1 MENILA
7 GISLAITPEA
17 LIAIIVGLIAGQI
30 LGAIPG
36 LTASMAVALLVPY
49 TFYLEPWI
57 GIPMLLGMFK
67 GSLFGSSVT
76 AILVKTPGAPAAAAT
91 VLDGY
96 PLARQGKGLKAM
108 KMALYSSVFGDAFSD
123 IVLIVAAGGLAA
135 VALSFGPPEYT
146 LLTGFSLITISA
158 LAGSSLWRGMFA
170 VLLGMG
176 IGMIGLDP
184 IAATPRLTFGYA
196 ELEEGIG
203 LIPMLIGI
211 LAVSEA
217 LRQME
222 QPVHLLANR
231 AVSFSKERADNRVS
245 WPEFK
250 TSLPTIVKS
259 SSMGTLIGAMPGL
272 GATIAA
278 FLAYGEAKRSSKK
291 PEEFGKGSLEG
302 VAAAESA
309 NNAVSGAN
317 MIPLLAFGIPGDIA
331 AALIM
336 GAFLIQ
342 GITLGPVVF
351 KDNPVEI
358 YAIFSALLV
367 ANLFNLFLGQGLIRM
382 ARRVVGVPKRL
393 LFPTVLVIASA
404 GAYALR
410 GSIFDIQLVFLFG
423 VLGYGMAKLR
433 IPNVPMLI
441 GFILLPIF
449 EENLRITLLLSSSHD
464 SNIGF
469 VFLRPAFISLLVI
482 MGLAVWMLAKRRR
495 AFQIA
500 PINENNNGA

>member
-1 MENILA
+1 MENIIQ
-7 GISLAITPEA
+7 GISLAITPGA
-17 LIAIIVGLIAGQI
+17 LVAIFIGLIAGQI

-49 TFYLEPWI
+49 TYYLEPWI

-91 VLDGY
+91 VIDGY
-96 PLARQGKGLKAM
+96 PLARMGKGVKAM
-108 KMALYSSVFGDAFSD
+108 KMALYASVFGDSFSD
-123 IVLIVAAGGLAA
+123 ICLIVAAGALAS
-135 VALSFGPPEYT
+135 VALSFGPAEYT
-146 LLTGFSLITISA
+146 LLTIFSLVTISA
-158 LAGSSLWRGMFA
+158 LAGPSLWRGLMA
-170 VLLGMG
+170 VFFGM
-176 IGMIGLDP
+176 ILGMIGLDP

-222 QPVHLLANR
+222 QPIRLLASSS
-231 AVSFSKERADNRVS
+231 VSFSKKREDNRVS
-245 WPEFK
+245 WAEFK
-250 TSLPTIVKS
+250 ACLPTIVKS
-259 SSMGTLIGAMPGL
+259 SSLGTLIGAMPGL
-272 GATIAA
+272 GATVAA

-309 NNAVSGAN
+309 NNAVSGSN

-358 YAIFSALLV
+358 YAIYTALLV
-367 ANLFNLFLGQGLIRM
+367 ANFFNLFLGQGLILM
-382 ARRVVGVPKRL
+382 ARRVVSVPKRL
-393 LFPTVLVIASA
+393 LFPVVLVIASA

-410 GSIFDIQLVFLFG
+410 GSVFDIQLVFIFG
-423 VLGYGMAKLR
+423 FLGYGLTR
-433 IPNVPMLI
+433 LNIPTVPMLI
-441 GFILLPIF
+441 GFILMPIL
-449 EENLRITLLLSSSHD
+449 EENFRITLLLSSSHD
-464 SNIGF
+464 WKLAF
-469 VFLRPAFISLLVI
+469 VFQRPAFLSLLAI
-482 MGLAVWMLAKRRR
+482 MGFAVYMLIKRRR
-495 AFQIA
+495 AFQIKQSSS
-500 PINENNNGA
+500 NEE

>member
-1 MENILA
+1 MENVIV
-7 GISLAITPEA
+7 GVSLATTPEA
-17 LIAIIVGLIAGQI
+17 LVAILVGLIAGQI

-49 TFYLEPWI
+49 TFYLEPWV

-76 AILVKTPGAPAAAAT
+76 AILVKTPGTPAAAAT

-96 PLARQGKGLKAM
+96 PLARQGKGVKAM
-108 KMALYSSVFGDAFSD
+108 KMALYASVFGDSFSD
-123 IVLIVAAGGLAA
+123 ICLIVAAGALAA
-135 VALSFGPPEYT
+135 VALKFGPPEYT
-146 LLTGFSLITISA
+146 LLTGFSMLTISA
-158 LAGSSLWRGMFA
+158 LAGPSLWRGLIA
-170 VLLGMG
+170 VCVGMVV
-176 IGMIGLDP
+176 GMIGLDP
-184 IAATPRLTFGYA
+184 ITATPRLTFGYA
-196 ELEEGIG
+196 ELEEGVG

-217 LRQME
+217 LRQMA
-222 QPVHLLANR
+222 QPVHLLASR
-231 AVSFSKERADNRVS
+231 AVSFSKKRADNRVS
-245 WPEFK
+245 WAEFK
-250 TSLPTIVKS
+250 ACLPTIVKS
-259 SSMGTLIGAMPGL
+259 SSIGTMIGAMPGL

-291 PEEFGKGSLEG
+291 PEEFGRGSLEG
-302 VAAAESA
+302 IAAAESA
-309 NNAVSGAN
+309 NNAVSGSN

-351 KDNPVEI
+351 QDNPVEI
-358 YAIFSALLV
+358 YAIYAAMLV
-367 ANLFNLFLGQGLIRM
+367 ANLFNLILGFGLIRM
-382 ARRVVGVPKRL
+382 AKRVVGVPKRL

-410 GSIFDIQLVFLFG
+410 GSVFDIQLVFMFG
-423 VLGYGMAKLR
+423 VLGHGMAKLR
-433 IPNVPMLI
+433 IPTVPMLI
-441 GFILLPIF
+441 GFILMPIL

-464 SNIGF
+464 FNIAF
-469 VFLRPAFISLLVI
+469 VLQRPAFLSLLAI
-482 MGLAVWMLAKRRR
+482 MGMVTLLLIKRRR
-495 AFQIA
+495 ALSA
-500 PINENNNGA
+500 TPTSADEK

>member
-7 GISLAITPEA
+7 GISLATTPEA
-17 LIAIIVGLIAGQI
+17 FVAIIVGLIAGQI
-30 LGAIPG
+30 LGAVPG

-49 TFYLEPWI
+49 TFYLEPWV

-96 PLARQGKGLKAM
+96 PLAQQGKGVKAM
-108 KMALYSSVFGDAFSD
+108 KMALYASVFGDAFSD
-123 IVLIVAAGGLAA
+123 ICLIVAAGALAA
-135 VALSFGPPEYT
+135 VALKFGPPEYT
-146 LLTGFSLITISA
+146 LLTGFSMLTISA
-158 LAGSSLWRGMFA
+158 LAGPSLWRGIFA
-170 VLLGMG
+170 VCLGM
-176 IGMIGLDP
+176 IVGMIGLDP

-196 ELEEGIG
+196 ELEEGVG

-231 AVSFSKERADNRVS
+231 AVVFSKERADNRVS
-245 WPEFK
+245 WAEFK
-250 TSLPTIVKS
+250 SCLPTITKS
-259 SSMGTLIGAMPGL
+259 SGMGTLIGAMPGL

-278 FLAYGEAKRSSKK
+278 FLAYGEAKRSSKN
-291 PEEFGKGSLEG
+291 PEKFGKGALEG
-302 VAAAESA
+302 VAAAEAA
-309 NNAVSGAN
+309 NNAVSGSN

-351 KDNPVEI
+351 QDNPVEI
-358 YAIFSALLV
+358 YAIYTAMLV
-367 ANLFNLFLGQGLIRM
+367 ANFFNLILGHGLIRI
-382 ARRVVGVPKRL
+382 ARQMVGVPKRL

-410 GSIFDIQLVFLFG
+410 GSVFDIQLVFLFG
-423 VLGYGMAKLR
+423 ALGFGMAKLR
-433 IPNVPMLI
+433 IPTVPMLI
-441 GFILLPIF
+441 GFILMPIL

-464 SNIGF
+464 LNIGF
-469 VFLRPAFISLLVI
+469 VLQRPAFLSLLAI
-482 MGLAVWMLAKRRR
+482 MGMAVFLLLRRRR
-495 AFQIA
+495 ALSSVA
-500 PINENNNGA
+500 STADEE

>member
-1 MENILA
+1 MDTILQ
-7 GISLAITPEA
+7 GISLATTPAA
-17 LIAIIVGLIAGQI
+17 LLAIIVGLIAGQI

-49 TFYLEPWI
+49 TFYLDPWV

-96 PLARQGKGLKAM
+96 PMARKGQGVKAM
-108 KMALYSSVFGDAFSD
+108 KMALYASVFGDSFSD
-123 IVLIVAAGGLAA
+123 ICLIVAAGALAT
-135 VALSFGPPEYT
+135 VALKFGPPEYT
-146 LLTGFSLITISA
+146 LLTGFSMITISA
-158 LAGSSLWRGMFA
+158 LAGPSLWRGLIA
-170 VLLGMG
+170 VCAGMI

-184 IAATPRLTFGYA
+184 ITATPRMTFGYA

-217 LRQME
+217 LKQME
-222 QPVHLLANR
+222 QPIHLLASR

-245 WPEFK
+245 WKEFK
-250 TSLPTIVKS
+250 STLPTLVKS
-259 SSMGTLIGAMPGL
+259 SGMGTMIGAMPGL

-278 FLAYGEAKRSSKK
+278 FLAYGEAKRSSKN

-302 VAAAESA
+302 VAAAEAA
-309 NNAVSGAN
+309 NNAVSGSN
-317 MIPLLAFGIPGDIA
+317 MIPLLAFGIPGDIS

-351 KDNPVEI
+351 QNNPVEI
-358 YAIFSALLV
+358 YAIYAAMLV
-367 ANLFNLFLGQGLIRM
+367 ANIFNLFLGQGLILM

-423 VLGYGMAKLR
+423 VVGYVMAKFR
-433 IPNVPMLI
+433 IPTVPMLI
-441 GFILLPIF
+441 GFILMPIL

-464 SNIGF
+464 WNIAF
-469 VFLRPAFISLLVI
+469 VLQRPAFLSLLAI
-482 MGLAVWMLAKRRR
+482 MGTAVFMLLKRRR
-495 AFQIA
+495 ALSTNA
-500 PINENNNGA
+500 PASADEE

>member
-1 MENILA
+1 MDTILQ
-7 GISLAITPEA
+7 GISLATTPAA
-17 LIAIIVGLIAGQI
+17 LLAIIVGLIAGQI
-30 LGAIPG
+30 LGAVPG

-49 TFYLEPWI
+49 TFYLDPWI

-76 AILVKTPGAPAAAAT
+76 AILVNTPGAPAAAAT

-96 PLARQGKGLKAM
+96 PLAKKGKGVKAM
-108 KMALYSSVFGDAFSD
+108 KMALYASVFGDSFSD
-123 IVLIVAAGGLAA
+123 ICLIVAAGALAT
-135 VALSFGPPEYT
+135 VALKFGPPEYT
-146 LLTGFSLITISA
+146 LLTGFSMVTISA
-158 LAGSSLWRGMFA
+158 LAGPSLWRGLFA
-170 VLLGMG
+170 VALGMT

-184 IAATPRLTFGYA
+184 IAATPRMTFGYA

-222 QPVHLLANR
+222 QPVHMLANR
-231 AVSFSKERADNRVS
+231 AISFSTDRADNRVS
-245 WPEFK
+245 MAEFK
-250 TSLPTIVKS
+250 EILPTLIKS
-259 SSMGTLIGAMPGL
+259 SGMGTMIGAMPGL

-302 VAAAESA
+302 VAAAEAA
-309 NNAVSGAN
+309 NNAVSGSN
-317 MIPLLAFGIPGDIA
+317 MIPLLAFGIPGDVS

-351 KDNPVEI
+351 QDNPVEI
-358 YAIFSALLV
+358 YAIYAAMLV
-367 ANLFNLFLGQGLIRM
+367 ANIFNLFLGQGLILM

-423 VLGYGMAKLR
+423 VIGYLMTKLR
-433 IPNVPMLI
+433 IPTVPMLI
-441 GFILLPIF
+441 GFILMPIL

-464 SNIGF
+464 LNIAF
-469 VFLRPAFISLLVI
+469 VLQRPAFLALLAI
-482 MGLAVWMLAKRRR
+482 MGAAVYLILKRRR
-495 AFQIA
+495 ALSTVA
-500 PINENNNGA
+500 PASADEE

>member
-1 MENILA
+1 MDTILQ
-7 GISLAITPEA
+7 GISLATTPAA
-17 LIAIIVGLIAGQI
+17 LLAIIVGLIAGQI
-30 LGAIPG
+30 LGAVPG

-49 TFYLEPWI
+49 TFYLDPWI

-76 AILVKTPGAPAAAAT
+76 AILVNTPGAPAAAAT

-96 PLARQGKGLKAM
+96 PLAKKGKGVKAM
-108 KMALYSSVFGDAFSD
+108 KMALYASVFGDSFSD
-123 IVLIVAAGGLAA
+123 ICLIVAAGALAT
-135 VALSFGPPEYT
+135 VALKFGPPEYT
-146 LLTGFSLITISA
+146 LLTGFSMVTISA
-158 LAGSSLWRGMFA
+158 LAGPSLWRGLFA
-170 VLLGMG
+170 VALGMT

-184 IAATPRLTFGYA
+184 IAATPRMTFGYA

-222 QPVHLLANR
+222 QPVHILANR
-231 AVSFSKERADNRVS
+231 AISFSTDRADNRVS
-245 WPEFK
+245 MAEFK
-250 TSLPTIVKS
+250 EILPTLIKS
-259 SSMGTLIGAMPGL
+259 SGMGTMIGAMPGL

-302 VAAAESA
+302 VAAAEAA
-309 NNAVSGAN
+309 NNAVSGSN
-317 MIPLLAFGIPGDIA
+317 MIPLLAFGIPGDVS

-351 KDNPVEI
+351 QDNPVEI
-358 YAIFSALLV
+358 YAIYAAMLV
-367 ANLFNLFLGQGLIRM
+367 ANIFNLFLGQGLILM

-423 VLGYGMAKLR
+423 VIGYVMTKLR
-433 IPNVPMLI
+433 IPTVPMLI
-441 GFILLPIF
+441 GFILMPIL

-464 SNIGF
+464 LNIAF
-469 VFLRPAFISLLVI
+469 VFQRPAFLALLAI
-482 MGLAVWMLAKRRR
+482 MGAAVYLILKRRR
-495 AFQIA
+495 ALSTVA
-500 PINENNNGA
+500 PASAE